1 MAVTFDS
8 NVSITVEIAFDSNP
22 LDSTQ
27 TFTDVSTYLRSF
39 TTNRGRISNL
49 DKFQTGTAI
58 VELDNRDNRFS
69 PNQSTHYYDSSI
81 GRTKI
86 QPLKRL
92 RIRATHSSTT
102 YDLFHGFV
110 ESFPV
115 NYAGQGY
122 DSTVKIKVVDAFKLF
137 FNAKLDGIGW
147 NLGISLLGST
157 TRLTLTQ
164 AQELSSV
171 RVKNILDSFG
181 YTNQAISTGQL
192 QVTTQPTTDDLLTAL
207 RKVETAE
214 NGTFFIA
221 GNGNATFR
229 DRNFRLTNT
238 TTPAATF
245 GQGGSEL
252 PYSDIRTAYDD
263 NKIINTVQRTR
274 TGSSN
279 TQIAI
284 DSDSINRFGTH
295 VLTETNTLNIQDSD
309 VASIAEQKVVAN
321 SIPQTVVEQ
330 LSFRP
335 QQDPNLWA
343 KALGLDIGSFVEAKV
358 TTPSSTIETYDLF
371 IDRIKH
377 KVDARNKTWD
387 WLIGLS
393 PAETGAWILGV
404 SKLGI
409 DTNISYT

>member
-22 LDSTQ
+22 LDSSQ
-27 TFTDVSTYLRSF
+27 TFTDVSAYLRSF
-39 TTNRGRISNL
+39 TTSRGRISNL

-207 RKVETAE
+207 
-214 NGTFFIA
+214 
-221 GNGNATFR
+221 
-229 DRNFRLTNT
+229 
-238 TTPAATF
+238 
-245 GQGGSEL
+245 
-252 PYSDIRTAYDD
+252 
-263 NKIINTVQRTR
+263 
-274 TGSSN
+274 
-279 TQIAI
+279 
-284 DSDSINRFGTH
+284 
-295 VLTETNTLNIQDSD
+295 
-309 VASIAEQKVVAN
+309 
-321 SIPQTVVEQ
+321 
-330 LSFRP
+330 
-335 QQDPNLWA
+335 
-343 KALGLDIGSFVEAKV
+343 
-358 TTPSSTIETYDLF
+358 
-371 IDRIKH
+371 
-377 KVDARNKTWD
+377 
-387 WLIGLS
+387 
-393 PAETGAWILGV
+393 
-404 SKLGI
+404 
-409 DTNISYT
+409 

>member
-22 LDSTQ
+22 LDSSQ
-27 TFTDVSTYLRSF
+27 TFTDVSDYLRSF

-69 PNQSTHYYDSSI
+69 PNQSTHYYDSSL

-137 FNAKLDGIGW
+137 FNAKLDGVGW

-252 PYSDIRTAYDD
+252 PYSDIKTAYDD

-284 DSDSINRFGTH
+284 DSDSIERFGTH
-295 VLTETNTLNIQDSD
+295 VLTENNTLNIQDSD
-309 VASIAEQKVVAN
+309 VSSIAEQKVVAN

-330 LSFRP
+330 LAFRP
-335 QQDPNLWA
+335 QQDPNLWV

-371 IDRIKH
+371 IERIKH

>member
-1 MAVTFDS
+1 MSVNFDS

-22 LDSTQ
+22 LDSSQ
-27 TFTDVSTYLRSF
+27 TFTDVSQYLRSF
-39 TTNRGRISNL
+39 TTTRGRVSNL
-49 DKFQTGTAI
+49 SDFQTGTAI

-69 PNQSTHYYDSSI
+69 PNQSTHYFDSSA

-115 NYAGQGY
+115 QYAGQGY
-122 DSTVKIKVVDAFKLF
+122 DSSTKIRVVDAFKLF
-137 FNAKLDGIGW
+137 FNATLDGIGW
-147 NLGISLLGST
+147 QLGISKLGST

-181 YTNQAISTGQL
+181 YSNQAISTGQL
-192 QVTTQPTTDDLLTAL
+192 QVTTQSTTDNLLNAL

-221 GNGNATFR
+221 ANGNATFR

-252 PYSDIRTAYDD
+252 PYVDIVSSYDD
-263 NKIINTVQRTR
+263 NKIVNTVQRTR

-284 DSDSINRFGTH
+284 DSDSVERFGTH
-295 VLTETNTLNIQDSD
+295 VLTESGTLNTQDSD
-309 VASIAEQKVVAN
+309 AASIAEQKVVAN
-321 SIPQTVVEQ
+321 SIPQTTVES
-330 LSFRP
+330 LSFAP
-335 QQDPNLWA
+335 QQDTNLWA

-371 IDRIKH
+371 IERIKH
-377 KVDARNKTWD
+377 KVDARNKTWE

>member
-8 NVSITVEIAFDSNP
+8 NVNITVEIAFDSNP
-22 LDSTQ
+22 LDSSQ
-27 TFTDVSTYLRSF
+27 SFTDVSQFLRSF

-49 DKFQTGTAI
+49 DKFQTGTAT
-58 VELDNRDNRFS
+58 VVLDNRDNRFS
-69 PNQSTHYYDSSI
+69 PNQTSHFFDSSTGI
-81 GRTKI
+81 TKI

-102 YDLFHGFV
+102 YDIFHGFV

-115 NYAGQGY
+115 NYAGQGS

-164 AQELSSV
+164 AQELSSI

-181 YTNQAISTGQL
+181 YSNQAISTGQL
-192 QVTTQPTTDDLLTAL
+192 QVTTQSTTDDLLTAL

-221 GNGNATFR
+221 ANGDATFR

-238 TTPAATF
+238 TTAAATF
-245 GQGGSEL
+245 GQGGSDL
-252 PYSDIRTAYDD
+252 PYSDIKTSYDD

-295 VLTETNTLNIQDSD
+295 VLTENNTLNIQDSD
-309 VASIAEQKVVAN
+309 ASSIAEQKVVSN

-335 QQDPNLWA
+335 QQNPNLWV

-371 IDRIKH
+371 IERIKH
-377 KVDARNKTWD
+377 KVDARNKTWN
-387 WLIGLS
+387 WVIGLS

>member
-1 MAVTFDS
+1 MSVAFDS
-8 NVSITVEIAFDSNP
+8 NVNLICEIAFDSNP
-22 LDSTQ
+22 LDETQ
-27 TFTDVSTYLRSF
+27 TFTDVSAYLRNF
-39 TTNRGRISNL
+39 QTNRGRISNL
-49 DKFQTGTAI
+49 SQFQTGTAM
-58 VELDNRDNRFS
+58 VTLDNRDNRFS
-69 PNQSTHYYDSSI
+69 PNQTSHFFDSSTGI
-81 GRTKI
+81 TKI

-102 YDLFHGFV
+102 YDIFHGFV

-115 NYAGQGY
+115 NYAGQGS

-164 AQELSSV
+164 AQELSSI

-181 YTNQAISTGQL
+181 YSNQAISTGQL
-192 QVTTQPTTDDLLTAL
+192 QVTTQSTTDDLLTAL

-221 GNGNATFR
+221 ANGDATFR

-238 TTPAATF
+238 TTAAATF
-245 GQGGSEL
+245 GQGGSDL
-252 PYSDIRTAYDD
+252 PYSDIKTSYDD

-295 VLTETNTLNIQDSD
+295 VLTENNTLNIQDSD
-309 VASIAEQKVVAN
+309 ASSIAEQKVVSN

-335 QQDPNLWA
+335 QQDPNLWV

-371 IDRIKH
+371 IERIKH
-377 KVDARNKTWD
+377 KVDARNKTWN
-387 WLIGLS
+387 WVIGLS

>member
-22 LDSTQ
+22 LDSSQ
-27 TFTDVSTYLRSF
+27 SFTDVSAYLRSF
-39 TTNRGRISNL
+39 TTSRGRISNL

-69 PNQSTHYYDSSI
+69 PNQSTHYFDSSA

-122 DSTVKIKVVDAFKLF
+122 DSTVKVKVVDAFKLF

-181 YTNQAISTGQL
+181 YTNQSISTGQL

-295 VLTETNTLNIQDSD
+295 VLTESNTLNIQDSD
-309 VASIAEQKVVAN
+309 VSSIAEQKVVAN

-335 QQDPNLWA
+335 QQNTGLWA

-371 IDRIKH
+371 IERIKH

>member
-69 PNQSTHYYDSSI
+69 PNQSTHYYDSSL
-81 GRTKI
+81 GRTNI

-309 VASIAEQKVVAN
+309 VSSIAEQKVVAN

-371 IDRIKH
+371 IERIKH